1 MTNRDLMIRR
11 LYDYKVLTIISSVH
25 NIYYT
30 KSSIY
35 KRDYIDDFLDYLDI

>member
-11 LYDYKVLTIISSVH
+11 LYDYKVLTIIGSVQ
-25 NIYYT
+25 NIK

-35 KRDYIDDFLDYLDI
+35 KRDYIDDLLDYLDI